1 MSITWNKK
9 RFAKLRAA
17 LLCAGALFSASTA
30 FAADYSDEFISK
42 VIPQTEEQWTQVAQA
57 VWNPGFDTG
66 SGVNNARNATEPT
79 LSPSTLSRVEFAL
92 GVYENI
98 VREGGWNKVPNK
110 KILKLGVSNEAVAYL
125 RQRLIISGDLDPRAG
140 QSTIFDH
147 YVRAAV
153 MRFQSRHGL
162 TPDGVVQKS
171 TFDALNV
178 SALDRLNQLRTNA
191 ARLKEISFNNDRY
204 IMVNIPAASIEF
216 VEGGRVASR
225 HTAVVGKIDRQTP
238 ILESAIYE
246 VNFNPYWTVPKSI
259 IRKDLI
265 PKMNEDPTYL
275 TRFRIRIFDEQN
287 NEIQPE
293 QVNWQ
298 TEEAVNYRFTQ
309 DPGELNSLGSVR
321 INFANRHQVYLHDTP
336 GKNLFGEN
344 YRFHSSGC
352 VRVANVREFVTRLL
366 YPNGWNRAQVDQAI
380 RSGERLDV
388 QLTSKVPLYMAY
400 ITSWVTDTGIVQF
413 RDDIYVYDNLT
424 TAQLNSSN

>member
-1 MSITWNKK
+1 VS
-9 RFAKLRAA
+9 
-17 LLCAGALFSASTA
+17 
-30 FAADYSDEFISK
+30 
-42 VIPQTEEQWTQVAQA
+42 Q
-57 VWNPGFDTG
+57 
-66 SGVNNARNATEPT
+66 
-79 LSPSTLSRVEFAL
+79 
-92 GVYENI
+92 
-98 VREGGWNKVPNK
+98 GGWNAVPNK
-110 KILKLGVSNEAVAYL
+110 KILKLGVSNEAVSHL
-125 RQRLIISGDLDPRAG
+125 RRRLIISGDLDRRAG
-140 QSTIFDH
+140 QSSVFDH
-147 YVRAAV
+147 YVRTAV
-153 MRFQSRHGL
+153 MRFQARHGL
-162 TPDGVVQKS
+162 TPDGIVQKT

-178 SALDRLNQLRTNA
+178 SANDRLRQLRTNA
-191 ARLKEISFNNDRY
+191 SRLSDLNFNASRY

-238 ILESAIYE
+238 ILQSQITE

-293 QVNWQ
+293 QVDWN

-321 INFANRHQVYLHDTP
+321 INFPNQHAVYLHDTP

-380 RSGERLDV
+380 RSGERLDI
-388 QLTSKVPLYMAY
+388 QLKSNVPLYMGYVTA
-400 ITSWVTDTGIVQF
+400 WVTDTGIVQF
-413 RDDIYVYDNLT
+413 RDDIYVFDQLE
-424 TAQLNSSN
+424 TAMLDK